1 MNYEQQI
8 KYIMNTRAEEVEKN
22 VTFSARAIGD
32 NSLKNITELVSE
44 VKYWFRNGIDA
55 FGHMFKCVFSLK
67 KISKIEIGNH
77 VRGIVYTGRG
87 FKYGKKDDHQADT
100 YHSDIRK
107 ADWQTLAYYGQLD
120 FQYEG
125 QLCRLNAKSYQEV
138 RKEIGLS
145 HNPKYLVADV
155 ADRLAD
161 EYAVEKTET
170 AVPSIS

>member
-8 KYIMNTRAEEVEKN
+8 KYIMNTRKEEVEFD
-22 VTFSARAIGD
+22 VTFSASTLGD

-44 VKYWFRNGIDA
+44 LKYWFRVGTDA
-55 FGHMFKCVFSLK
+55 FSKMFKCVFSLK

-107 ADWQTLAYYGQLD
+107 ADWQTLAYDGQLD

-125 QLCRLNAKSYQEV
+125 RLCRLNAKSYQEV

-145 HNPKYLVADV
+145 YKAKYLVEDV
-155 ADRLAD
+155 ADKLAD
-161 EYAVEKTET
+161 EFAVENTET